1 MEEPSLALRG
11 PESLPKDLI
20 QEMRCDIRELR
31 MKRDEQSEDIRQL
44 KARYSATPA
53 LDYQWKKDGNRRQ
66 YEVLQKLQVQARQIR
81 SIFAPFH
88 SAIGNKHLDE
98 LDSTLEDRIKLLRI
112 ADSSQYGWATVQEYE
127 NNPVAKDEED
137 DRKLKRAEKS
147 AQERLAQKNA
157 DRKSRQSRFNNYN
170 YGNRDEREETT
181 TSYKAYRGFKSQHP
195 YRNATVVGEKLPP
208 KRNINND
215 VCFSCG
221 SRGHWANH
229 CPERKQ
235 LNEK

>member
-1 MEEPSLALRG
+1 METEDSMKSCRSFKYKPNRSVPFTLPTMHSSLG
-11 PESLPKDLI
+11 E
-20 QEMRCDIRELR
+20 
-31 MKRDEQSEDIRQL
+31 RQ
-44 KARYSATPA
+44 
-53 LDYQWKKDGNRRQ
+53 
-66 YEVLQKLQVQARQIR
+66 
-81 SIFAPFH
+81 
-88 SAIGNKHLDE
+88 LDE
-98 LDSTLEDRIKLLRI
+98 LDSILKGRIKLLRI

-127 NNPVAKDEED
+127 NNPVAHDEED

-157 DRKSRQSRFNNYN
+157 DRKSRQFRFSKYHN
-170 YGNRDEREETT
+170 NRDDREEPTS
-181 TSYKAYRGFKSQHP
+181 SYKAYGGFKSQHP
-195 YRNATVVGEKLPP
+195 YRSSTVVGEKLPP

-235 LNEK
+235 LGEK